1 MLASLSWR
9 ENQAKEPENPC
20 KICLVCWLSVAI
32 REKVWYTPWKSLP
45 RESKIYKEESRVDP
59 FIMDLDSASIGMLA
73 ALIILVAFSAYFSA
87 TETAFTSLNRIRLK
101 ARADDGNLRAA
112 RTLKLA
118 EDYDKLLSTILIG
131 NNVVNITATT
141 VATVLCTRWFHQ
153 YGPTVS
159 TVALTV
165 IILIFGEISPKSLAK
180 ENAERWALFAT
191 PLLRILM
198 VLFTPANFLFS
209 QWKLL
214 LGRLFR
220 KKDDEGI
227 TEEELVGMVDQ
238 AETEG
243 GLDSHESDLIRNAIE
258 FNDMEVSEILTP
270 RVDLEALADTATME
284 EAAAMYADSG
294 FSRLPIYHDSIDN
307 IIGVLHEKDFYAAYC
322 RGVKRLSELKSSVL
336 YTTETARISD
346 LLRQLQQNKVHM
358 AVVVDEYGGTQGIV
372 TMEDIMEE
380 LVGEIWDEHD
390 EVIEEFR
397 KQSDGS
403 YLVAC
408 SADLDDLYDL
418 FDMKPSEEYDASS
431 VSGWVMEE
439 IGRVPDVGDR
449 FQADGLDVCVT
460 RVEHRR
466 VMEIRVRPL
475 PPEREEPEKAHAHSG
490 T

>member
-1 MLASLSWR
+1 MDSST
-9 ENQAKEPENPC
+9 
-20 KICLVCWLSVAI
+20 VA
-32 REKVWYTPWKSLP
+32 
-45 RESKIYKEESRVDP
+45 
-59 FIMDLDSASIGMLA
+59 MLA
-73 ALIILVAFSAYFSA
+73 ALAALIALSAYFSA

-101 ARADDGNLRAA
+101 TRADDGDKRAA
-112 RTLKLA
+112 RTLALA
-118 EDYDKLLSTILIG
+118 ADYDRLLSTLLIG
-131 NNVVNITATT
+131 NNIVNNVATT
-141 VATVLCTRWFHQ
+141 IGAVLFIKLIGSAK
-153 YGPTVS
+153 GPTVS
-159 TVALTV
+159 ATVLTV
-165 IILIFGEISPKSLAK
+165 VILVFGEVTPKSLAK
-180 ENAERWALFAT
+180 ERPEAWAIAAT
-191 PLLRILM
+191 PLLR
-198 VLFTPANFLFS
+198 VLAVVLTPVNFLFT
-209 QWKLL
+209 QWKKLL
-214 LGRLFR
+214 RVLLRHQ
-220 KKDDEGI
+220 DDDGI
-227 TEEELVGMVDQ
+227 TEEELMGMVDQ

-243 GLDSHESDLIRNAIE
+243 SLDQHESDLIRNAIE

-284 EAAAMYADSG
+284 EAAMYASSG

-322 RGVKRLSELKSSVL
+322 RGAKRLSELKSSVL

-449 FQADGLDVCVT
+449 FRADGLEVCVT

-466 VMEIRVRPL
+466 VMEIRVRRL
-475 PPEREEPEKAHAHSG
+475 PKGDAAPEKVHAHSG
-490 T
+490 I

>member
-1 MLASLSWR
+1 
-9 ENQAKEPENPC
+9 
-20 KICLVCWLSVAI
+20 
-32 REKVWYTPWKSLP
+32 
-45 RESKIYKEESRVDP
+45 
-59 FIMDLDSASIGMLA
+59 MLA
-73 ALIILVAFSAYFSA
+73 ALAALIALSAYFSA

-101 ARADDGNLRAA
+101 TRADDGDKRAA
-112 RTLKLA
+112 RTLALA
-118 EDYDKLLSTILIG
+118 ADYDRLLSTLLIG
-131 NNVVNITATT
+131 NNIVNNVATT
-141 VATVLCTRWFHQ
+141 IGAVLFIKLIGSAK
-153 YGPTVS
+153 GPTVS
-159 TVALTV
+159 ATVLTV
-165 IILIFGEISPKSLAK
+165 VILVFGEVTPKSLAK
-180 ENAERWALFAT
+180 ERPEVWAIAAT
-191 PLLRILM
+191 PLLR
-198 VLFTPANFLFS
+198 VLAVVLTPVNFLFT
-209 QWKLL
+209 QWKKLL
-214 LGRLFR
+214 RVLLRHQ
-220 KKDDEGI
+220 DDDGI
-227 TEEELVGMVDQ
+227 TEEELMGMVDQ

-243 GLDSHESDLIRNAIE
+243 SLDQHESDLIRNAIE

-284 EAAAMYADSG
+284 EAAAMYASSG

-449 FQADGLDVCVT
+449 FRADGLEVCVT

-466 VMEIRVRPL
+466 VMEIRVRRL
-475 PPEREEPEKAHAHSG
+475 PKGDAAPEKVHAHSG

>member
-1 MLASLSWR
+1 
-9 ENQAKEPENPC
+9 
-20 KICLVCWLSVAI
+20 
-32 REKVWYTPWKSLP
+32 
-45 RESKIYKEESRVDP
+45 
-59 FIMDLDSASIGMLA
+59 MLA
-73 ALIILVAFSAYFSA
+73 ALAALIALSAYFSA

-101 ARADDGNLRAA
+101 TRADDGDKRAA
-112 RTLKLA
+112 RTLALA
-118 EDYDKLLSTILIG
+118 ADFDRLLSTLLIG
-131 NNVVNITATT
+131 NNIVNNVATT
-141 VATVLCTRWFHQ
+141 IGAVLFIQ
-153 YGPTVS
+153 LIGSAKGPTVS
-159 TVALTV
+159 ATVLTV
-165 IILIFGEISPKSLAK
+165 VILIFGEVTPKSLAK
-180 ENAERWALFAT
+180 ERPEAWAIVAT
-191 PLLRILM
+191 PLLR
-198 VLFTPANFLFS
+198 VLAVVLTPVNFLFT
-209 QWKLL
+209 QWKKLL
-214 LGRLFR
+214 RVLLRHQ
-220 KKDDEGI
+220 DDDGI
-227 TEEELVGMVDQ
+227 TEEELMGMVDQ

-243 GLDSHESDLIRNAIE
+243 SLDQHESDLIRNAIE

-449 FQADGLDVCVT
+449 FRADGLEVCVT

-466 VMEIRVRPL
+466 VMEIRVRRL
-475 PPEREEPEKAHAHSG
+475 PKGDAAPEKVHAHSG

>member
-1 MLASLSWR
+1 MDSST
-9 ENQAKEPENPC
+9 
-20 KICLVCWLSVAI
+20 VA
-32 REKVWYTPWKSLP
+32 
-45 RESKIYKEESRVDP
+45 
-59 FIMDLDSASIGMLA
+59 MLA
-73 ALIILVAFSAYFSA
+73 ALAALIALSAYFSA

-101 ARADDGNLRAA
+101 TRADDR
-112 RTLKLA
+112 
-118 EDYDKLLSTILIG
+118 LLSTLLIG
-131 NNVVNITATT
+131 NNIVNNVATT
-141 VATVLCTRWFHQ
+141 IGAVLFIKLIGSAK
-153 YGPTVS
+153 GPTVS
-159 TVALTV
+159 ATVLTV
-165 IILIFGEISPKSLAK
+165 VILVFGEVTPKSLAK
-180 ENAERWALFAT
+180 ERPEAWAIAAA
-191 PLLRILM
+191 PLLR
-198 VLFTPANFLFS
+198 VLAVVLTPVNFLFT
-209 QWKLL
+209 QWKKLL
-214 LGRLFR
+214 RVLLRHQ
-220 KKDDEGI
+220 DDDGI
-227 TEEELVGMVDQ
+227 TEEELMGMVDQ

-243 GLDSHESDLIRNAIE
+243 SLDQHESDLIRNAIE

-284 EAAAMYADSG
+284 EAAAMYASSG

-322 RGVKRLSELKSSVL
+322 RGAKRLSELKSSVL

-449 FQADGLDVCVT
+449 FRADGLEVCVT

-466 VMEIRVRPL
+466 VMEIRVRRL
-475 PPEREEPEKAHAHSG
+475 PKGDAAPEKVHAHSG